1 MDQLTP
7 TPTTHLHTQ
16 RNRFYGLLGP
26 NNCGKTTLM
35 RAIDHEQIDGFPKK
49 NELRTL
55 FVEHEIAEREVGED
69 ETGYPIFNTDLS
81 GTNWV
86 VDFCNNVCRVQP
98 AVTVDAV
105 VVCMGEM
112 GFGKDR
118 AVDPDMPV
126 TTYSGGWK
134 VKMHLVAASLINA
147 DLLMLDEPTGHLD
160 VTNIAWLKQW
170 LKSFLAGG
178 GSIITTSHDSEFL

>member
-1 MDQLTP
+1 
-7 TPTTHLHTQ
+7 
-16 RNRFYGLLGP
+16 
-26 NNCGKTTLM
+26 M
-35 RAIDHEQIDGFPKK
+35 RAIDHEQIEGFPKK
-49 NELRTL
+49 TELRTL

-86 VDFCNNVCRVQP
+86 VDFCNNVCKIEPPVILEQV
-98 AVTVDAV
+98 AKA
-105 VVCMGEM
+105 MGEM

-118 AVDPDMPV
+118 AADPDMPV

-134 VKMHLVAASLINA
+134 VKMQLVAASLINA

-160 VTNIAWLKQW
+160 VTNIAWLKDW
-170 LKSFLAGG
+170 LKSFLKVSKGWVAWFARLPL
-178 GSIITTSHDSEFL
+178 SPSLPPCA